1 MIDTLARAAASMNG
15 VLHGNDRKFTGV
27 STDTRSLREDELFFA
42 LEGPNFDGRDY
53 VNKAGASGAAGAVV
67 KSKTDAS
74 LTQITVDD
82 ARLALGRLAAAWREQ
97 LAATIVGV
105 TGSNGKT
112 TVKELIKACLQQ
124 QGPAFATRGNFNNDI
139 GMPLMLV
146 RIKKEHRFAVLE
158 MGANH
163 AGEIAYLASLAKPA
177 IAVITNA
184 AAAHL
189 EGFGSI
195 EGVSQAKGEI
205 LQGLGRDG
213 IAVLNADDD
222 YFSYWASQVEDG
234 QVVSFGLGAGAD
246 VRAMDIETGVDGSSF
261 KLQLP
266 DAEQAIDLPLVG
278 THNVRNACAAAA
290 VAHVCGVAPADIKTA
305 LESVA
310 PVGGRLQ
317 PLSGCNGATLFD
329 DTYNANPLSVVAAAE
344 FLASL
349 PGDNWLVLGDMKELG
364 DDAAGMHRAVGEAAR
379 DCGIDRLFV
388 IGELSRNTVEGF
400 GEHGSWYSNAD
411 ALIDDLSTALSS
423 SVNVLVKGS
432 RSMRMEIIVE
442 ALRERAAVRKEA

>member
-1 MIDTLARAAASMNG
+1 MINTLARAAESMNG

-53 VNKAGASGAAGAVV
+53 VNTAGASGAAGAVV
-67 KSKTDAS
+67 KRKTDVS
-74 LTQITVDD
+74 LAQIAVDD
-82 ARLALGRLAAAWREQ
+82 TRLALGRLAAAWRGQ
-97 LAATIVGV
+97 LETTIVGV

-124 QGPAFATRGNFNNDI
+124 HGPTFATRGNFNNDI

-146 RIKKEHRFAVLE
+146 RIKKKHRFAVLE

-163 AGEIAYLASLAKPA
+163 AGEIAYLSSLAKPEV
-177 IAVITNA
+177 AVITNA

-195 EGVSQAKGEI
+195 EGVSRAKGEI
-205 LQGLGRDG
+205 LPGLGRDG

-222 YFSYWASQVEDG
+222 YFSYWASQIEDG

-246 VRAMDIETGVDGSSF
+246 VRAVDIETGVDGSSF

-266 DAEQAIDLPLVG
+266 DAEQAIALPLVG

-305 LESVA
+305 LESVT

-317 PLSGCNGATLFD
+317 SLSGCNGATLFD

-349 PGDNWLVLGDMKELG
+349 PGDNWLVLGDMNELG
-364 DDAAGMHRAVGEAAR
+364 DDAAGMHHAVGEAAR

-400 GEHGSWYSNAD
+400 GEHGSWYSDAD
-411 ALIDDLSTALSS
+411 ALIDDLSAALSN

-442 ALRERAAVRKEA
+442 ALHERAAVRKEA

>member
-1 MIDTLARAAASMNG
+1 MINTLALAAASMNG
-15 VLHGNDRKFTGV
+15 VLHGNDCDFTGV
-27 STDTRSLREDELFFA
+27 STDTRSLRADELFFA
-42 LEGPNFDGRDY
+42 LEGPNFDGLEY
-53 VNKAGASGAAGAVV
+53 VGAAAAAGAAGAVV
-67 KSKTDAS
+67 KRTTDAS
-74 LTQITVDD
+74 LAQIVVDD
-82 ARLALGRLAAAWREQ
+82 TRLALGRLAAAWREE

-124 QGPAFATRGNFNNDI
+124 QGPTFATRGNFNNDI

-163 AGEIAYLASLAKPA
+163 AGEIAYLASIARPDV
-177 IAVITNA
+177 AVITNA

-189 EGFGSI
+189 EGFGSLD
-195 EGVSQAKGEI
+195 GVSKAKGEI

-222 YFSYWASQVEDG
+222 YFSYWASLVGDG

-246 VRAMDIETGVDGSSF
+246 VRAVDIETGTSGSSF
-261 KLQLP
+261 RLQLP
-266 DAEQAIDLPLVG
+266 DAEQAIALPLAG

-290 VAHVCGVAPADIKTA
+290 VAHVCGVAPANIKAA
-305 LESVA
+305 LESVV

-317 PLSGCNGATLFD
+317 PLNGCNGATLFD
-329 DTYNANPLSVVAAAE
+329 DSYNANPVSVVAAAE

-349 PGDNWLVLGDMKELG
+349 PGENWLVLGDMMELG

-388 IGELSRNTVEGF
+388 VGELSRNTVEGF
-400 GEHGSWYSNAD
+400 GEHASWYSNAD
-411 ALIDDLSTALSS
+411 ALIDDVGAALTS

-442 ALRERAAVRKEA
+442 ALRERAAARKKA

>member
-67 KSKTDAS
+67 KRKTDAS
-74 LTQITVDD
+74 LAQITVDD
-82 ARLALGRLAAAWREQ
+82 TRLALGRLAAAWREQ

-124 QGPAFATRGNFNNDI
+124 QGPTFATRGNFNNDI

-146 RIKKEHRFAVLE
+146 RIKAKHRFAVLE

-195 EGVSQAKGEI
+195 EGVAQAKGEI

-213 IAVLNADDD
+213 IAVLNADDE

-234 QVVSFGLGAGAD
+234 QIVSFGLGAGAD
-246 VRAMDIETGVDGSSF
+246 VRAVDIETGVDGSSF
-261 KLQLP
+261 
-266 DAEQAIDLPLVG
+266 QAAAARRRAGHRAAAGWYAQRPQRLRCRG
-278 THNVRNACAAAA
+278 RRACLWRGAGRHQDGARKRCSGRRSTAAAAAA
-290 VAHVCGVAPADIKTA
+290 VMAPRFSMTPTTPIRCRSWPRPSFWRAF
-305 LESVA
+305 
-310 PVGGRLQ
+310 R
-317 PLSGCNGATLFD
+317 AT
-329 DTYNANPLSVVAAAE
+329 T
-344 FLASL
+344 
-349 PGDNWLVLGDMKELG
+349 G
-364 DDAAGMHRAVGEAAR
+364 
-379 DCGIDRLFV
+379 
-388 IGELSRNTVEGF
+388 
-400 GEHGSWYSNAD
+400 WYSA
-411 ALIDDLSTALSS
+411 T
-423 SVNVLVKGS
+423 
-432 RSMRMEIIVE
+432 
-442 ALRERAAVRKEA
+442 